1 MPRTPDVTITPYP
14 DGPIVVRGPVVL
26 YEEGTG
32 RVLRRRA
39 ATALCRCGLSTRS
52 PICDGS
58 HKQDRR
64 DRQRRSAQSEAG
76 NGPATGAAP

>member
-1 MPRTPDVTITPYP
+1 MPRRPDVTVTPYP

-32 RVLRRRA
+32 RVLPSRA
-39 ATALCRCGLSTRS
+39 ATALCRCGLSSRS

-58 HKQDRR
+58 HKLARS
-64 DRQRRSAQSEAG
+64 DRQRRLAAGEGAPDPQS
-76 NGPATGAAP
+76 

>member
-14 DGPIVVRGPVVL
+14 DGPIVVRGPVVV

-39 ATALCRCGLSTRS
+39 ATALCRCGLSGRT

-58 HKQDRR
+58 HKQARG
-64 DRQRRSAQSEAG
+64 DRQRRAA
-76 NGPATGAAP
+76 ATEDG